1 MAAAPCLGGHPEPP
15 GALIP
20 TRRTVLGAGEFKMSV
35 LRAGKLVELTG
46 TAE

>member
-1 MAAAPCLGGHPEPP
+1 MVAAPCLGGHPEPP
-15 GALIP
+15 GALI
-20 TRRTVLGAGEFKMSV
+20 RRTVLGAGEFKISV